1 MKRIYQVTYL
11 CLLLSVFSCTQEEIR
26 SSSPDLTESIPVDVK
41 LNFGIPAATVVTR
54 ATSPEEDEYKV
65 NNLYILIFNSDG
77 SKATGQFFTYGDL
90 SDQTE
95 KPGAR
100 VTSGKISI
108 HTTSG
113 RDKKIYGIA
122 NITDDIGHTFTNSIM
137 SLKVS
142 DLNAIE
148 SLAELQ
154 NLTTELQQSV
164 TARGTNFLMSGSTNS
179 GTVNIPAQSTTIDLS
194 SNPDYT
200 IRLQRLDAKVS
211 FKVTAIEGVTF
222 IPKEWKVVKAS
233 RLSSVI
239 ANTTDAE
246 PTNGTQGYFESGW
259 NRFEGEGEDFG
270 KTFSFYV
277 LENRKSPRQNIPQ
290 EGDTAE
296 RYACREKQEKNSL
309 PDGEDPE
316 KPGHTVNNG
325 DYVYADAN
333 STYVVITGY
342 IQYTY
347 AEGQEVSA
355 NVVYTIHL
363 GYQNNNPDDYNT
375 PRNSHYIYNV
385 TVESADKII
394 LEVDSGNEEQAGAEG
409 NVTIAEKIYN
419 LDAHYE
425 TVCVNFFA
433 RQIDNTLTWYVS
445 TPFSEG
451 IPSGTFI
458 PADFRWIKFRLNEKN
473 GTGYK
478 QTFATYP
485 GTTTLCPEDIA
496 YNELTP
502 SSGLITVN
510 QLVRILKE
518 NKEHLGKSN
527 TLFDSGDKITFT
539 AFIDENYYE
548 TDPTTGNS
556 PVSLWK
562 KFVNQPERIMNILS
576 RTKYSPDGES
586 VKTVAV
592 ASFRQKSIQTMYNVE
607 ADEGL
612 QSAWGTEVVRET
624 AKRPF
629 WNARVSTSNSTPDY
643 NSSSNGRKNSIL
655 LWDANHTAWNT
666 YIDPATGN
674 MKSDYNY
681 ARYTCM
687 QRNRDNN
694 GNGQIDPDEVRWYL
708 AAINQLT
715 DLWIGEN
722 SFDSEARL
730 FKNTTWEEDFYVSST
745 VPERY
750 RNSVLSYW
758 DNPTILWSSEGSSI
772 GNMNNATGYSN
783 NMNFNYRCVRNLGVS
798 SENED
803 AEPQDFASYNNND
816 GTINLQYLDSKSIR
830 AYTQTA
836 ELPDHHERSADNL
849 PFWKF
854 KVRNDCHGNN
864 LNWYELRNRI
874 NANNSP
880 CPAGYRVPNQRE
892 LALMLS
898 RIKNDGHWTL
908 GNHFS
913 RTRFSM
919 NPNPQGTNGRPG
931 FSVSDNAGILYLINN
946 TGERGGVRC
955 VRDLP
960 K

>member
-1 MKRIYQVTYL
+1 MKRIYQLTYL
-11 CLLLSVFSCTQEEIR
+11 CLLLLAFSCTQDEIR
-26 SSSPDLTESIPVDVK
+26 SSSPDLTEGLPVDVK
-41 LNFGIPAATVVTR
+41 LNFGVPAATVVTR

-65 NNLYILIFNSDG
+65 NNLYVLIFNSDG
-77 SKATGQFFTYGDL
+77 SKATGQFFTYRDL
-90 SDQTE
+90 QEHTE
-95 KPGAR
+95 KPGASQ
-100 VTSGKISI
+100 TSGKISI

-113 RDKKIYGIA
+113 SGKKVYGIA
-122 NITDDIGHTFTNSIM
+122 NITDDISRTFTNSIM

-142 DLNAIE
+142 DLEAIT
-148 SLAELQ
+148 SLTELQ
-154 NLTTELQQSV
+154 KLTTELQQSV
-164 TARGTNFLMSGSTNS
+164 TARGTNFLMSGSTHS
-179 GTVNIPAQSTTIDLS
+179 GTVDIPAQSTAIDLS
-194 SNPDYT
+194 SNPDYI

-211 FKVTAIEGVTF
+211 FKVSAIPGVTF
-222 IPKEWKVVKAS
+222 IPREWKVVKAS

-246 PTNGTQGYFESGW
+246 PADGTRGYFESGW

-290 EGDTAE
+290 EGDAAK
-296 RYACREKQEKNSL
+296 RYACREKQEKKPL
-309 PDGEDPE
+309 PDGKDPE

-325 DYVYADAN
+325 DYIYADSN
-333 STYVVITGY
+333 STYVVMTGY

-355 NVVYTIHL
+355 NVIYTIHL
-363 GYQNNNPDDYNT
+363 GYLNNDPNDYNT
-375 PRNSHYIYNV
+375 PRNSHYIYHV
-385 TVESADKII
+385 TIESADKII
-394 LEVDSGNEEQAGAEG
+394 LEVDSGNETQPGSEG

-425 TVCVNFFA
+425 TVCVNFHA
-433 RQIDNTLTWYVS
+433 RQIDNTLTWYIS

-451 IPSGTFI
+451 IPSGMSV
-458 PADFRWIKFRLNEKN
+458 PKDYQWIKFRLNEKN
-473 GTGYK
+473 GSGYK
-478 QTFATYP
+478 QTFVLYP
-485 GTTTLCPEDIA
+485 GKTSLCPENIG
-496 YNELTP
+496 YNELTTN
-502 SSGLITVN
+502 SGLIDVK

-518 NKEHLGKSN
+518 NREHLREGN

-556 PVSLWK
+556 PASLWK

-576 RTKYSPDGES
+576 RTQYSPDGES

-612 QSAWGTEVVRET
+612 QTAWGTEVVQET
-624 AKRPF
+624 EKRPF
-629 WNARVSTSNSTPDY
+629 WNAGVTYSNIDY
-643 NSSSNGRKNSIL
+643 NSPTNGRKNSIL
-655 LWDANHTAWNT
+655 LWDANNADWNT
-666 YIDPATGN
+666 YIDPASGN
-674 MKSDYNY
+674 IKSAYNY
-681 ARYTCM
+681 ARYACM
-687 QRNRDNN
+687 QRNRDND
-694 GNGQIDPDEVRWYL
+694 GNGRIDPDEVRWYL

-730 FKNTTWEEDFYVSST
+730 FKGTTWVEDFYVSST

-750 RNSVLSYW
+750 YYYVSWNGLNYR
-758 DNPTILWSSEGSSI
+758 DNPTILWSSEGSSV
-772 GNMNNATGYSN
+772 GNMNQATGYSET
-783 NMNFNYRCVRNLGVS
+783 MNFNYRCVRNLGVS
-798 SENED
+798 SASED
-803 AEPQDFASYNNND
+803 SVPQNFATYS
-816 GTINLQYLDSKSIR
+816 GGVINLQYLDSRSIR
-830 AYTQTA
+830 AYTQTT

-854 KVRNDCHGNN
+854 EVRNDCDGNN
-864 LNWYELRNRI
+864 LNWYDLRNRI

-880 CPAGYRVPNQRE
+880 CPEGYRVPNQRE

-919 NPNPQGTNGRPG
+919 DPNPQGTSGRPG
-931 FSVSDNAGILYLINN
+931 FSVSNDASILYLVN
-946 TGERGGVRC
+946 RPADVGGVRC